1 MKNGIFISYRRK
13 DTEGEASRL
22 TRDLAAALPGVPMF
36 RDVEAISPGED
47 FAAALERALADCAVM
62 LVMVGPIWLEVTD
75 NNGRRRL
82 DDPKD
87 WTRQEVAGALRR
99 GIRVIPVLCRGAV
112 LPSDADLPD
121 DLDPLINRQAVQID
135 NNRWDYD
142 VDRLIDSLAR
152 ALNVR
157 RTTSA
162 GAKAP
167 DTPPS
172 ALTAVRNKT
181 ARLVR
186 GTVIAFA
193 VLGALVVAGLVA
205 ETQNSEPVDPE
216 TLRKVLG
223 VIAPPQGGSP
233 TALSAN
239 AAGPAPARPAQP
251 VAAAAPSLPDLAGTW
266 RTAAEQWFIRQRGNQ
281 LTVAVSL
288 NGVDFGS
295 GTGLIEGNQVGFRMR
310 VQLPVGPIDITC
322 GGIIVS
328 DRLINGRCSSI
339 GGDSPLQLVR

>member
-1 MKNGIFISYRRK
+1 MKSGIFISYRRK

-22 TRDLAAALPGVPMF
+22 TRDLAAALPGVPLF

-47 FAAALERALADCAVM
+47 FAAALERALADCALM

-82 DDPKD
+82 EDPKD
-87 WTRQEVAGALRR
+87 WTRLEVAGALRR

-162 GAKAP
+162 GASAP
-167 DTPPS
+167 DAPPS

-181 ARLVR
+181 ARVVR
-186 GTVIAFA
+186 GTVIALA
-193 VLGALVVAGLVA
+193 VLGGLVVASLVS
-205 ETQNSEPVDPE
+205 ESRNSESVDPD
-216 TLRKVLG
+216 TLRKVLDA
-223 VIAPPQGGSP
+223 VAPPPGGSAAAP
-233 TALSAN
+233 APN
-239 AAGPAPARPAQP
+239 AAVPAPARPAQP
-251 VAAAAPSLPDLAGTW
+251 VAAGVPRVPDLAGIW
-266 RTAAEQWFIRQRGNQ
+266 RTAAEQWFIRQQGDQ

-288 NGVDFGS
+288 NGVALGGGAGVID
-295 GTGLIEGNQVGFRMR
+295 GNQVGFRMQ
-310 VQLPVGPIDITC
+310 VQLPVGPIDVAC
-322 GGIIVS
+322 GGVIVS
-328 DRLINGRCSSI
+328 DRLINGRCTSI